1 MKVLIIDDDTIDRLA
16 IKKTLRSTDLPISII
31 EEAQTAHEG
40 LDKALKQS
48 FDMILL
54 DYQLPP
60 STGMEV
66 LIALK
71 SNSDF
76 STSIVMLSHSNDE
89 ELALK
94 CIEMGAQDFV
104 MKNEISSIRL
114 RRAII
119 IATERYFLEQ
129 KVLETHTQ
137 LKQLAETDTLTG
149 VFNRHFF
156 DERLKKFLLMA
167 SRSQAPLALLLID
180 VDRFKDINDQ
190 YGHVT
195 GDHVLQEVAQRLQS
209 NTRDSDSL
217 FRIGGDEFAVI
228 ATNFTSEG
236 QVDLIVRRILSA
248 FESNFNIDQQCIEVS
263 ISIGVASYPECASN
277 SLELRKC
284 SDIAL
289 YRAKE
294 KGRKQAQ
301 YYSKAFH
308 DTVDQRLRIESNLK
322 QAIQKE
328 EFELHYQPQFD
339 KSMRLV
345 GAEALIRWYHPDLG
359 FVPPDVFIPIAEESG
374 LIENIGE
381 WVIETAIRQMSIWR
395 TACFF
400 PESFTLA
407 VNLSPKQLSAP
418 QLVERVAAFLHLYG
432 VGASHIEFE
441 ITENCLLPKGNASK
455 TLNELSRLG
464 IQIAIDDFG
473 TGYSSLS
480 HLKYF
485 PIDIIKIDRSFL
497 KDIEVHTS
505 RQLFEAICA
514 FARSLNYEIIAEGIE
529 TPEQHRACNSM
540 NVSRVQGFKYS
551 KPLTVESFEKR
562 YLLKVWREGVGKEI
576 RTVSFGHRV
585 K

>member
-48 FDMILL
+48 FDVILL

-167 SRSQAPLALLLID
+167 SRSQTPLALLLID
-180 VDRFKDINDQ
+180 VDRFKGINDQ

-195 GDHVLQEVAQRLQS
+195 GDHVLQEVAQRLQC

-228 ATNFTSEG
+228 ATNLASEE

-301 YYSKAFH
+301 YYSKTFH

-418 QLVERVAAFLHLYG
+418 QL
-432 VGASHIEFE
+432 
-441 ITENCLLPKGNASK
+441 
-455 TLNELSRLG
+455 
-464 IQIAIDDFG
+464 
-473 TGYSSLS
+473 
-480 HLKYF
+480 
-485 PIDIIKIDRSFL
+485 
-497 KDIEVHTS
+497 
-505 RQLFEAICA
+505 
-514 FARSLNYEIIAEGIE
+514 
-529 TPEQHRACNSM
+529 
-540 NVSRVQGFKYS
+540 
-551 KPLTVESFEKR
+551 
-562 YLLKVWREGVGKEI
+562 
-576 RTVSFGHRV
+576 
-585 K
+585 